1 MPTGTCAPETRLQ
14 KNQSSGEHPLRVC
27 FVCTGN
33 TCRSPM
39 AAAVA
44 NHLAHSASSSLPEE
58 LRHLIPPPIEAY
70 SAGLFA
76 KSGEPISEN
85 AVKALE
91 EAGILPDP
99 ARDYHR
105 HTAHCLQA
113 EEAER
118 YDLLVGITSSHAA
131 ALLMQFPG
139 LSERITCMPESIA
152 DPFGGDLETYRASLA
167 DITKGVTQLFFPEY
181 SHDKD

>member
-1 MPTGTCAPETRLQ
+1 MPTETCAPETVSQ
-14 KNQSSGEHPLRVC
+14 KKRSPADQTLRVC
-27 FVCTGN
+27 FICTGN

-44 NHLAHSASSSLPEE
+44 NHLARAAASALPED

-70 SAGLFA
+70 SAGLYA
-76 KSGEPISEN
+76 NNGEKISEN

-105 HTAHCLQA
+105 HTAHCLTA

-131 ALLMQFPG
+131 ALVMQFPQFA
-139 LSERITCMPESIA
+139 EKITCMPESIA
-152 DPFGGDLETYRASLA
+152 DPFGGDLDRYRAALA
-167 DITKGVTQLFFPEY
+167 DIEKGVKRLFFPEQN
-181 SHDKD
+181 HED

>member
-1 MPTGTCAPETRLQ
+1 
-14 KNQSSGEHPLRVC
+14 
-27 FVCTGN
+27 
-33 TCRSPM
+33 M

-44 NHLAHSASSSLPEE
+44 NHLARAASQALPED
-58 LRHLIPPPIEAY
+58 LRHLIPPPLEAY
-70 SAGLFA
+70 SAGLYA
-76 KSGEPISEN
+76 NNGDQISAN
-85 AVKALE
+85 AVAALE

-131 ALLMQFPG
+131 ALVMQFPELAG
-139 LSERITCMPESIA
+139 KITCMPESIA
-152 DPFGGDLETYRASLA
+152 DPFGGDLERYRAALA
-167 DITKGVTQLFFPEY
+167 DIIKGVTRMFFPEQE
-181 SHDKD
+181 HGAD

>member
-1 MPTGTCAPETRLQ
+1 MPTETCAPELQSQ
-14 KNQSSGEHPLRVC
+14 KNQSPGEQPLRVC
-27 FVCTGN
+27 FICTGN

-44 NHLAHSASSSLPEE
+44 NHLARAASTALPEE
-58 LRHLIPPPIEAY
+58 LRHLIQPPIEAY
-70 SAGLFA
+70 SAGLYA
-76 KSGEPISEN
+76 NNGDPIAEN

-105 HTAHCLQA
+105 HTAHSLSA

-131 ALLMQFPG
+131 ALVMQFPS
-139 LSERITCMPESIA
+139 LAEKITCLPENIS
-152 DPFGGDLETYRASLA
+152 DPFGGDLDRYRAALA
-167 DITKGVTQLFFPEY
+167 DIIKGVTRLFFPEQD
-181 SHDKD
+181 HDN

>member
-1 MPTGTCAPETRLQ
+1 MPTATYTPERETQ
-14 KNQSSGEHPLRVC
+14 KTQSPDHPLRVC

-44 NHLAHSASSSLPEE
+44 NHLARAAGAALPEE
-58 LRHLIPPPIEAY
+58 LRHLVQPTIEAY

-76 KSGEPISEN
+76 VPGDPITPN
-85 AVKALE
+85 ALTALE
-91 EAGILPDP
+91 EAGVTPDP
-99 ARDYHR
+99 VRDYHR
-105 HTAHCLQA
+105 HTAHSLQA

-131 ALLMQFPG
+131 SLLMQFPQ
-139 LSERITCMPESIA
+139 LARKITCMPESIA
-152 DPFGGDLETYRASLA
+152 DPFGGNLETYRAALA
-167 DITKGVTQLFFPEY
+167 DITKGVKRLLFPELP
-181 SHDKD
+181 HDAD

>member
-1 MPTGTCAPETRLQ
+1 MPTETYAPEMQAQ
-14 KNQSSGEHPLRVC
+14 KNPSPEEHPLRVC
-27 FVCTGN
+27 FICTGN

-44 NHLAHSASSSLPEE
+44 NHLARAASAALPEE
-58 LRHLIPPPIEAY
+58 LRSLIPPPIEAY
-70 SAGLFA
+70 SAGLYA
-76 KSGEPISEN
+76 NNGDKISEN

-99 ARDYHR
+99 IRDYHK
-105 HTAHCLQA
+105 HTAHSLSA

-131 ALLMQFPG
+131 ALVMQFPG
-139 LSERITCMPESIA
+139 LAEKITCLPKNIA
-152 DPFGGDLETYRASLA
+152 DPFGGDLDRYRAALA
-167 DITKGVTQLFFPEY
+167 DITKGVMQMFFPEQI
-181 SHDKD
+181 HED

>member
-1 MPTGTCAPETRLQ
+1 MPTETVTPAPEAQ
-14 KNQSSGEHPLRVC
+14 KIQSAADHPLRIC

-44 NHLAHSASSSLPEE
+44 NHLARAASSVLPED
-58 LRHLIPPPIEAY
+58 LRHLIPPPLEAY

-76 KSGEPISEN
+76 VAGDPITPN
-85 AVKALE
+85 AVAALE
-91 EAGILPDP
+91 EAGITPDP
-99 ARDYHR
+99 VRDYHK
-105 HTAHCLQA
+105 HTAHSLQA

-131 ALLMQFPG
+131 ALLMQFPR
-139 LSERITCMPESIA
+139 LAEKITCMPESIA
-152 DPFGGDLETYRASLA
+152 DPFGGGLETYRAALA
-167 DITKGVTQLFFPEY
+167 EITKGVTQMFFPEC
-181 SHDKD
+181 SHDAN